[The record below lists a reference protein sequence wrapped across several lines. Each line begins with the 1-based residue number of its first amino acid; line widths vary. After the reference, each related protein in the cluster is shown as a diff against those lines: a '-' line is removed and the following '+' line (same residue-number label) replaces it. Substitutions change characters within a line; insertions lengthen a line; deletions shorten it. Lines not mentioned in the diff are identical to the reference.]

1 VILGY
6 ARAFQAELALRQGR
20 LAEASAWAAQS
31 GSFQPVPLPSAF
43 VPYDVLALI
52 LLAQDTP
59 ASRQQ
64 ARELLSQMNDYFSAI
79 HSTTIRIRVLA
90 LQAML
95 YSAEGDERQ
104 ALVALSASI
113 ALAAP
118 GGFLRLFVDLGL
130 ALKPL
135 LQQLARQGVAP
146 AYIDEILAAFGPDE
160 ASAIAGLPLTAEPVP
175 PPSGSTLL
183 THRELDVLQLLA
195 RRRTDKEIAD
205 ALVISPRT
213 VSSHIDHLGDKL
225 GVRGRRAIVEAAQ
238 AQGLLT

>member
-1 VILGY
+1 
-6 ARAFQAELALRQGR
+6 
-20 LAEASAWAAQS
+20 
-31 GSFQPVPLPSAF
+31 VPST
-43 VPYDVLALI
+43 VLALI

-64 ARELLSQMNDYFSAI
+64 ARELLSQMNDYYSSI
-79 HSTTIRIRVLA
+79 HYTTIRIRVLA

-95 YSAEGDERQ
+95 YSAEGDEPQ
-104 ALVALSASI
+104 ALAILSDSI

-118 GGFLRLFVDLGL
+118 GGFLRLFVDLGT

-135 LQQLARQGVAP
+135 LQKLAHRGVAP

-160 ASAIAGLPLTAEPVP
+160 ASPMVGQPLATEPVTRP
-175 PPSGSTLL
+175 AGSTLL

-195 RRRTDKEIAD
+195 RRYTDKEIAD

-225 GVRGRRAIVEAAQ
+225 GVHGRRAIVEAAQ